1 MLNWHSCQYLI
12 IYKDLNLCRWTV
24 NLADSL
30 YHVLRKFDRKMFFW
44 VEEHGS
50 ADAVFAI
57 GTMEDIYI
65 DTTLTTAPE
74 RFVISK
80 IGEGDRKISQLGIHF
95 HHSRT

>member
-1 MLNWHSCQYLI
+1 MLL
-12 IYKDLNLCRWTV
+12 
-24 NLADSL
+24 
-30 YHVLRKFDRKMFFW
+30 W

-50 ADAVFAI
+50 TDAVFAI

-80 IGEGDRKISQLGIHF
+80 IGEGDRKISQLGVHF
-95 HHSRT
+95 ITAEPDVKEKILHEAIAVGQA